1 MNVLPPRQA
10 AERGYIHMKINSKN
24 MAIVLLVVAGVLILG
39 GISLL
44 LFVVPGAAAFFKV
57 CFVIISILCI
67 LMGLGL
73 LFTLYLGRDNDPN
86 FFLYDTKTQR
96 NIPAEELNFD
106 RVNSRMSYF
115 LTTLSTSQEKLWA
128 DNILADN
135 GTGRFGVGDVYRPLT
150 AYKMLYDLVELDRPE
165 GWALFL
171 CATPATV
178 DALLDALEE
187 NGEEAMAKALYH
199 AFNSASG
206 RDDTEWLRDFLSGN
220 AKYLRRRMLGYVQ
233 KNIEWFY

>member
-1 MNVLPPRQA
+1 
-10 AERGYIHMKINSKN
+10 MKINSKN
-24 MAIVLLVVAGVLILG
+24 MAIVLMIAAGVLILG

-44 LFVVPGAAAFFKV
+44 LFLVPGAASFFKV
-57 CFVIISILCI
+57 CLVIIAVLCI

-96 NIPAEELNFD
+96 NLPVEELTFD

-128 DNILADN
+128 DNTLADN
-135 GTGRFGVGDVYRPLT
+135 GTGRFGVNDVYRPLT
-150 AYKMLYDLVELDRPE
+150 AYKMLYDLIELDRPE

-171 CATPATV
+171 CATPTTM
-178 DALLDALEE
+178 DSLLDALEE
-187 NGEEAMAKALYH
+187 NGEEAMAKALHH
-199 AFNSASG
+199 AYNSASG
-206 RDDTEWLRDFLSGN
+206 REDNEWLRDFLSGN

>member
-1 MNVLPPRQA
+1 MNVLPPLFA

-24 MAIVLLVVAGVLILG
+24 MAIVLLIVAGVLILG

-44 LFVVPGAAAFFKV
+44 LFLVPGAASFFKV
-57 CFVIISILCI
+57 CLIIIAVLCI

-96 NIPAEELNFD
+96 NLPVEELTFD

-128 DNILADN
+128 DNTLADN
-135 GTGRFGVGDVYRPLT
+135 GTGRFGVNDVYRPLT
-150 AYKMLYDLVELDRPE
+150 AYKMLYDLIEIDRPE

-171 CATPATV
+171 CATPATI
-178 DALLDALEE
+178 DSLLDALEE

-199 AFNSASG
+199 AYNSASG
-206 RDDTEWLRDFLSGN
+206 REDTEWLRDFLSGN

>member
-1 MNVLPPRQA
+1 
-10 AERGYIHMKINSKN
+10 MKINSKN
-24 MAIVLLVVAGVLILG
+24 MAIVLMIVAGVLILG
-39 GISLL
+39 GISLF
-44 LFVVPGAAAFFKV
+44 LFLVPGAASFFKV
-57 CFVIISILCI
+57 CLIIIGVLCI

-86 FFLYDTKTQR
+86 FFLYDTKAQR
-96 NIPAEELNFD
+96 NLPVDELTFD

-128 DNILADN
+128 DNTLADN

-171 CATPATV
+171 CATPATM
-178 DALLDALEE
+178 DSLLDALEE
-187 NGEEAMAKALYH
+187 NGEEAMSKALYH
-199 AFNSASG
+199 AYNSASG
-206 RDDTEWLRDFLSGN
+206 REDNEWLRDFLSGN

-233 KNIEWFY
+233 KNIEWVY

>member
-1 MNVLPPRQA
+1 
-10 AERGYIHMKINSKN
+10 MKINSKN
-24 MAIVLLVVAGVLILG
+24 MAIVLLIVAGVLILG
-39 GISLL
+39 GISLF
-44 LFVVPGAAAFFKV
+44 LFLVPSAASFFKV
-57 CFVIISILCI
+57 CLIIIGVLCI

-86 FFLYDTKTQR
+86 FFLYDTKAQR
-96 NIPAEELNFD
+96 NLPVDELTFD

-150 AYKMLYDLVELDRPE
+150 AYKMLYDLVELDRSE

-171 CATPATV
+171 CATPATM
-178 DALLDALEE
+178 DSLLDALEE
-187 NGEEAMAKALYH
+187 NGEEAMSKALYH
-199 AFNSASG
+199 AYNSASG

-220 AKYLRRRMLGYVQ
+220 TKYIRRRMLSYVQ

>member
-1 MNVLPPRQA
+1 
-10 AERGYIHMKINSKN
+10 MKINSKN
-24 MAIVLLVVAGVLILG
+24 MAIVLMIVAGVLILG
-39 GISLL
+39 GISLF
-44 LFVVPGAAAFFKV
+44 LFLVPGAASFFKV
-57 CFVIISILCI
+57 CLIIIGVLCI

-86 FFLYDTKTQR
+86 FFLYDTKAQR
-96 NIPAEELNFD
+96 NLPVDELTFD

-171 CATPATV
+171 CATPATM
-178 DALLDALEE
+178 DSLLDALEE
-187 NGEEAMAKALYH
+187 NGEEAMSKALYH
-199 AFNSASG
+199 AYNSASG

>member
-1 MNVLPPRQA
+1 MNVLPPQFA
-10 AERGYIHMKINSKN
+10 AERGYIRMKINSKN
-24 MAIVLLVVAGVLILG
+24 MAIVLMIVAGVLILG
-39 GISLL
+39 GISLF
-44 LFVVPGAAAFFKV
+44 LFLVPGAASFFKV
-57 CFVIISILCI
+57 CLIIIGVLCI

-86 FFLYDTKTQR
+86 FFLYDTKAQR
-96 NIPAEELNFD
+96 NLPVDELTFD

-171 CATPATV
+171 CATPATM
-178 DALLDALEE
+178 DSLLDALED
-187 NGEEAMAKALYH
+187 NGEEAMSKALYH
-199 AFNSASG
+199 AYNSASG
-206 RDDTEWLRDFLSGN
+206 RDDIEWLRDFLSGN

>member
-1 MNVLPPRQA
+1 MQQHSGEHIVSGIINRRYGYHNV
-10 AERGYIHMKINSKN
+10 GFHMGSQ
-24 MAIVLLVVAGVLILG
+24 
-39 GISLL
+39 
-44 LFVVPGAAAFFKV
+44 
-57 CFVIISILCI
+57 
-67 LMGLGL
+67 LMTIDFDG
-73 LFTLYLGRDNDPN
+73 P
-86 FFLYDTKTQR
+86 
-96 NIPAEELNFD
+96 IPAEELTFD

-115 LTTLSTSQEKLWA
+115 MTTLTTSVERLWTENALNAPEEK
-128 DNILADN
+128 
-135 GTGRFGVGDVYRPLT
+135 FGIREIYRPLA

>member
-1 MNVLPPRQA
+1 
-10 AERGYIHMKINSKN
+10 MKINSKN
-24 MAIVLLVVAGVLILG
+24 MAIVLMIAAGVLILG

-44 LFVVPGAAAFFKV
+44 LFLVPGAASFFKV
-57 CFVIISILCI
+57 CLIVISVLCI

-96 NIPAEELNFD
+96 NLPAEELTFD

-128 DNILADN
+128 DNTLADN
-135 GTGRFGVGDVYRPLT
+135 GTGRFGVNDVYRPLT

-171 CATPATV
+171 CATPATI
-178 DALLDALEE
+178 DSLLDALEE

-199 AFNSASG
+199 AYNSASG

>member
-1 MNVLPPRQA
+1 
-10 AERGYIHMKINSKN
+10 MKINSKN
-24 MAIVLLVVAGVLILG
+24 MAIVLLVAAGVLILG
-39 GISLL
+39 GIALL
-44 LFVVPGAAAFFKV
+44 LFLVPGAASFFKV
-57 CFVIISILCI
+57 CLIIISVLCI

-96 NIPAEELNFD
+96 NIPAEELTFD

-115 LTTLSTSQEKLWA
+115 LTTLSTSHEKLWA
-128 DNILADN
+128 DNILADD
-135 GTGRFGVGDVYRPLT
+135 GTGRFGANDVFRPLT
-150 AYKMLYDLVELDRPE
+150 AYKMLYDLIELDRPE

-178 DALLDALEE
+178 DSLLDALEE

-199 AFNSASG
+199 AYGSASS
-206 RDDTEWLRDFLSGN
+206 RDDIEWIRDFLSGN
-220 AKYLRRRMLGYVQ
+220 AKYLRRRMLSYVQ

>member
-1 MNVLPPRQA
+1 
-10 AERGYIHMKINSKN
+10 MKINSKN
-24 MAIVLLVVAGVLILG
+24 MAIVLMIVAGVLILG
-39 GISLL
+39 GISLF
-44 LFVVPGAAAFFKV
+44 LFLVPGAASFFKV
-57 CFVIISILCI
+57 CLIIIGVLCI

-86 FFLYDTKTQR
+86 FFLYDTKAQR
-96 NIPAEELNFD
+96 NLPVDELTFD

-128 DNILADN
+128 DNTLADN

-171 CATPATV
+171 CATPATM
-178 DALLDALEE
+178 DSLLDALEE
-187 NGEEAMAKALYH
+187 NGEEAMSKALYH
-199 AFNSASG
+199 AYNSASG
-206 RDDTEWLRDFLSGN
+206 REDNEWLRDFLSGN

>member
-1 MNVLPPRQA
+1 
-10 AERGYIHMKINSKN
+10 MKINSKN
-24 MAIVLLVVAGVLILG
+24 MAVVLLVVAGVLILG

-44 LFVVPGAAAFFKV
+44 LFVVPGAASFFKV
-57 CFVIISILCI
+57 CLVIISVLCI

-73 LFTLYLGRDNDPN
+73 LYTLYLGRDNDPN
-86 FFLYDTKTQR
+86 FFLYDTKSRR
-96 NIPAEELNFD
+96 NLPAEELTFD

-128 DNILADN
+128 DNTLADN
-135 GTGRFGVGDVYRPLT
+135 GTGRFGVNDVYRPLT

-171 CATPATV
+171 CATPAV
-178 DALLDALEE
+178 MDSLLDALEE
-187 NGEEAMAKALYH
+187 NGEEAMSKALYH
-199 AFNSASG
+199 AYTSASG

>member
-1 MNVLPPRQA
+1 
-10 AERGYIHMKINSKN
+10 MKINSKN
-24 MAIVLLVVAGVLILG
+24 MAIVLMIVAGVLILG
-39 GISLL
+39 GLSLF
-44 LFVVPGAAAFFKV
+44 LFLVPGAASFFKV
-57 CFVIISILCI
+57 CLIIIGVLCI

-86 FFLYDTKTQR
+86 FFLYDTKAQR
-96 NIPAEELNFD
+96 NLPVDELTFD

-128 DNILADN
+128 DNTLADN

-171 CATPATV
+171 CATPATM
-178 DALLDALEE
+178 DSLLDALEE
-187 NGEEAMAKALYH
+187 NGEEAMSKALYH
-199 AFNSASG
+199 AYNSASG
-206 RDDTEWLRDFLSGN
+206 REDNEWLRDFLSGN

>member
-1 MNVLPPRQA
+1 MNVLPPLFA
-10 AERGYIHMKINSKN
+10 AERGYIRMKINSKN
-24 MAIVLLVVAGVLILG
+24 MAIVLLIVAGVLILG

-44 LFVVPGAAAFFKV
+44 LFLVPGAASFFKV
-57 CFVIISILCI
+57 CLIIIAVLCI

-96 NIPAEELNFD
+96 NLPVEELTFD

-128 DNILADN
+128 DNTLADN
-135 GTGRFGVGDVYRPLT
+135 GTGRFGVNDVYRPLT
-150 AYKMLYDLVELDRPE
+150 AYKMLYDLIEIDRPE

-171 CATPATV
+171 CATPATI
-178 DALLDALEE
+178 DSLLDALEE

-199 AFNSASG
+199 AYNSASG
-206 RDDTEWLRDFLSGN
+206 REDTEWLRDFLSGN

>member
-1 MNVLPPRQA
+1 
-10 AERGYIHMKINSKN
+10 MKINSKN
-24 MAIVLLVVAGVLILG
+24 MAIVLMIAAGVLILG

-44 LFVVPGAAAFFKV
+44 LFLVPGAASFFKV
-57 CFVIISILCI
+57 CLIVISVLCI

-96 NIPAEELNFD
+96 NLPAEELTFD

-128 DNILADN
+128 DNTLADN

-171 CATPATV
+171 CATPATI
-178 DALLDALEE
+178 DSLLDALEE

-199 AFNSASG
+199 AYNSASG

>member
-1 MNVLPPRQA
+1 
-10 AERGYIHMKINSKN
+10 MKINSKN
-24 MAIVLLVVAGVLILG
+24 MAIVLMIAAGVLILG

-44 LFVVPGAAAFFKV
+44 LFLVPGAASFFKV
-57 CFVIISILCI
+57 CLIVISVLCI

-96 NIPAEELNFD
+96 NLPAEELTFD

-135 GTGRFGVGDVYRPLT
+135 GTGRFGVNDVYRPLT

-171 CATPATV
+171 CASPATI
-178 DALLDALEE
+178 DALRDALEE
-187 NGEEAMAKALYH
+187 NGEEAMSKALYH
-199 AFNSASG
+199 AYNSASG
-206 RDDTEWLRDFLSGN
+206 REDTEWLRDFLSGN

>member
-1 MNVLPPRQA
+1 
-10 AERGYIHMKINSKN
+10 MKINSKN
-24 MAIVLLVVAGVLILG
+24 MAIVLMIAAGVLILG

-44 LFVVPGAAAFFKV
+44 LFLVPGAASFFKV
-57 CFVIISILCI
+57 CLIVISVLCI

-96 NIPAEELNFD
+96 NLPAEELTFD

-135 GTGRFGVGDVYRPLT
+135 GTGRFGVNDVYRPLT

-171 CATPATV
+171 CASPATI
-178 DALLDALEE
+178 DALRDALEE
-187 NGEEAMAKALYH
+187 NGEEAMSKALYH
-199 AFNSASG
+199 AYNSASG
-206 RDDTEWLRDFLSGN
+206 RDDTEWIRDFLSGN

>member
-1 MNVLPPRQA
+1 MNVLPPRFA
-10 AERGYIHMKINSKN
+10 AERGNIHMKINSKN
-24 MAIVLLVVAGVLILG
+24 MAIVLLIAAGVLILG
-39 GISLL
+39 GISLF
-44 LFVVPGAAAFFKV
+44 LFLVPGTASFFKV
-57 CFVIISILCI
+57 CLIIIGVLCV

-73 LFTLYLGRDNDPN
+73 LATLYLGRDNDPN

-96 NIPAEELNFD
+96 NLPAEELTFD

-128 DNILADN
+128 DNTLAQG
-135 GTGRFGVGDVYRPLT
+135 GTGRFGVNDVYRPLT
-150 AYKMLYDLVELDRPE
+150 AYKMLYDLIELDRPE

-171 CATPATV
+171 CATPATI
-178 DALLDALEE
+178 DSLLDALEE

-199 AFNSASG
+199 AYTSASG

-233 KNIEWFY
+233 KNLEWFY

>member
-1 MNVLPPRQA
+1 
-10 AERGYIHMKINSKN
+10 MKINSKN
-24 MAIVLLVVAGVLILG
+24 MAIVLMIAAGVLILG

-44 LFVVPGAAAFFKV
+44 LFLVPGAASFFKV
-57 CFVIISILCI
+57 CLIVISVLCI

-96 NIPAEELNFD
+96 NLPAEELTFD
-106 RVNSRMSYF
+106 RVNSRMSYL

-128 DNILADN
+128 DNTLADN
-135 GTGRFGVGDVYRPLT
+135 GTGRFGVNDVYRPLT

-171 CATPATV
+171 CATPATI
-178 DALLDALEE
+178 DSLLDALEE

-199 AFNSASG
+199 AYNSASG

>member
-1 MNVLPPRQA
+1 MNVLPPQFA
-10 AERGYIHMKINSKN
+10 AERGYIRMKINSKN
-24 MAIVLLVVAGVLILG
+24 MAIVLMIVAGVLILG
-39 GISLL
+39 GISLF
-44 LFVVPGAAAFFKV
+44 LFLVPGAASFFKV
-57 CFVIISILCI
+57 CLIIIGVLCI

-86 FFLYDTKTQR
+86 FFLYDTKAQR
-96 NIPAEELNFD
+96 NLPVDELTFD

-171 CATPATV
+171 CATPATM
-178 DALLDALEE
+178 DSLLDALEE
-187 NGEEAMAKALYH
+187 NGEEAMSKALYH
-199 AFNSASG
+199 AYNSASG
-206 RDDTEWLRDFLSGN
+206 REDTEWLRDFLSGN

>member
-1 MNVLPPRQA
+1 MNVLPPQFA
-10 AERGYIHMKINSKN
+10 AERGYIRMKINSKN
-24 MAIVLLVVAGVLILG
+24 MAIVLMIVAGVLILG
-39 GISLL
+39 GISLF
-44 LFVVPGAAAFFKV
+44 LFLVPGAASFFKV
-57 CFVIISILCI
+57 CLIIIGVLCI

-86 FFLYDTKTQR
+86 FFLYDTKAQR
-96 NIPAEELNFD
+96 NLPVDELTFD

-128 DNILADN
+128 DNTLADN
-135 GTGRFGVGDVYRPLT
+135 GTGRFGVNDVYRPLT

-171 CATPATV
+171 CATPATI
-178 DALLDALEE
+178 DSLLDALEE

-199 AFNSASG
+199 AYNSASG

>member
-1 MNVLPPRQA
+1 
-10 AERGYIHMKINSKN
+10 MKINSKN
-24 MAIVLLVVAGVLILG
+24 MAIVLMIAAGVLILG

-44 LFVVPGAAAFFKV
+44 LFLVPGAASFFKV
-57 CFVIISILCI
+57 CLIVISVLCI

-73 LFTLYLGRDNDPN
+73 LCTLYLGRDNDPN

-96 NIPAEELNFD
+96 NLTAEELTFD

-128 DNILADN
+128 DNTLADN
-135 GTGRFGVGDVYRPLT
+135 GTGRFGVNDVYRPLT
-150 AYKMLYDLVELDRPE
+150 AYKMLYDLIELDRPE

-171 CATPATV
+171 CATPATI
-178 DALLDALEE
+178 DSLLDALEE

-199 AFNSASG
+199 AYNSASG